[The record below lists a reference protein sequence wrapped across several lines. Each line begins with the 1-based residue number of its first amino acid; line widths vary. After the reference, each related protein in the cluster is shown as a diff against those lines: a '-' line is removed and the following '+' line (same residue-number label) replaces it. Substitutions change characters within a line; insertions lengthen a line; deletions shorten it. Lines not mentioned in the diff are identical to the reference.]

1 MESLSSKQL
10 GIVNDLL
17 GQIRQ
22 AILDLQ
28 QWNENIKD
36 ADEWLSSPEGM
47 KTLAAN
53 CMLLE
58 AIGEGFRNIDERTH
72 KQLLISRPEIPWRE
86 VIAMRN
92 HIAHGY
98 FDINTDLVWD
108 VVQNDLAPLLEAT
121 DFFIAHLYEL
131 IPVSDN

>member
-10 GIVNDLL
+10 AIVNDLL
-17 GQIRQ
+17 GQIKR

-28 QWNENIKD
+28 QWNESIKN
-36 ADEWLSSPEGM
+36 ADEWLSSPDGM

-72 KQLLISRPEIPWRE
+72 KQLLVSRPEIPWRE

-92 HIAHGY
+92 
-98 FDINTDLVWD
+98 L
-108 VVQNDLAPLLEAT
+108 
-121 DFFIAHLYEL
+121 
-131 IPVSDN
+131 

>member
-1 MESLSSKQL
+1 MESQSSKQL
-10 GIVNDLL
+10 AIVNDLL
-17 GQIRQ
+17 GQIRR

-36 ADEWLSSPEGM
+36 ADEWLSSPDGM

-86 VIAMRN
+86 VIGMRN

-108 VVQNDLAPLLEAT
+108 VIQNDLGSLLEAT

-131 IPVSDN
+131 TPIDD

>member
-10 GIVNDLL
+10 AIVNDLL
-17 GQIRQ
+17 GQIKR

-28 QWNENIKD
+28 QWNESIKN
-36 ADEWLSSPEGM
+36 ADEWLSSPDGM

-72 KQLLISRPEIPWRE
+72 KQLLVSRPEIPWRE

-98 FDINTDLVWD
+98 FDINSDLVWD
-108 VVQNDLAPLLEAT
+108 VIQNELGSLLEAT

-131 IPVSDN
+131 IPIDN

>member
-22 AILDLQ
+22 AVLDLQ

-72 KQLLISRPEIPWRE
+72 KQLLVSRPEIP
-86 VIAMRN
+86 
-92 HIAHGY
+92 
-98 FDINTDLVWD
+98 
-108 VVQNDLAPLLEAT
+108 
-121 DFFIAHLYEL
+121 
-131 IPVSDN
+131 